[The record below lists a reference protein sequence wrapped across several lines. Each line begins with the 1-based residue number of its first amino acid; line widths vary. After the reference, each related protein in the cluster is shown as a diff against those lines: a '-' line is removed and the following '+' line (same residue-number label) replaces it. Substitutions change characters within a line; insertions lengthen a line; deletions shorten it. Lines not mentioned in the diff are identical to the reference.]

1 MKLHIG
7 SIEKKE
13 GWKTFDVKEGADYVG
28 DAKDMSRFEN
38 ETFDEIYAS
47 HVLEHFDYKDSL
59 GQALKEWHRVL
70 KPDGKLYISV
80 PDMKVLCDLF
90 LRGENAQTRFSILRM
105 ILGGHC
111 DKNDYHYTGFD
122 TEILGHFLNLVG
134 FKRMKKVDVFGI
146 FEDTS
151 NLRAGN
157 TLISLNVI
165 AFKEIEDIVQPLE
178 TSL

>member
-7 SIEKKE
+7 STKKKE
-13 GWKTFDVKEGADYVG
+13 GWKTFDVKESADYVG
-28 DAKDMSRFEN
+28 DAKDLSRFED
-38 ETFDEIYAS
+38 EIFDEIYAS
-47 HVLEHFDYKDSL
+47 HLLEHFDYKDSL
-59 GQALKEWHRVL
+59 GQALKEWYRVL

-90 LRGENAQTRFSILRM
+90 LRGENSQTRFSILRM
-105 ILGGHC
+105 MLGGHC

-122 TEILGHFLNLVG
+122 FEILSHFLNIAG
-134 FKRMKKVDVFGI
+134 FKRMKKVDTFDI
-146 FEDTS
+146 FEDTNS
-151 NLRAGN
+151 LRAGN

-165 AFKEIEDIVQPLE
+165 VFKGSTDEIVPLE